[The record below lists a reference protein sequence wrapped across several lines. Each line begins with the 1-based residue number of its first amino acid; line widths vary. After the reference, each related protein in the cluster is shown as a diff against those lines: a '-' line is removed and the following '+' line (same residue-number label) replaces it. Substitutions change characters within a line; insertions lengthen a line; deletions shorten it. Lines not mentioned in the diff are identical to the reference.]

1 MEERKKGKMKI
12 SAIGVTTFGNKQ
24 QMIKK
29 AAAGFMAAAGAGLAA
44 DTFVRGLSKPDRSKE
59 NEILRGNDEGWNP
72 VDPCCDAACGTPA
85 EQREDSGCD
94 C

>member
-12 SAIGVTTFGNKQ
+12 NAIGVTTFGSRQ
-24 QMIKK
+24 QMVKK
-29 AAAGFMAAAGAGLAA
+29 AAGFMAAAGAGLAA
-44 DTFVRGLSKPDRSKE
+44 DTFVRGLSKPDKAVE
-59 NEILRGNDEGWNP
+59 NDILKGNDEGWNP

-85 EQREDSGCD
+85 DQREEC